1 MKHLIPELPGPV
13 SAHVTAKITATDWAT
28 LLHDMRT
35 LCAGCPA
42 EGDPEICI
50 SCPLEGMATAAA
62 TLTLKARLLKIE
74 AKSQKRKTMKTT
86 INMGG
91 KE

>member
-13 SAHVTAKITATDWAT
+13 SAHVTAKIAATDWES
-28 LLHDMRT
+28 LLRDMRT

-50 SCPLEGMATAAA
+50 SCPLEGIATSAA

-74 AKSQKRKTMKTT
+74 AKSQKRKTVKTT
-86 INMGG
+86 IDRGG
-91 KE
+91 K

>member
-50 SCPLEGMATAAA
+50 SCPLEGMATAAE

-86 INMGG
+86 IDRGG
-91 KE
+91 KK

>member
-13 SAHVTAKITATDWAT
+13 SAHVTAKITAIDWAT

-42 EGDPEICI
+42 EGDPDICI
-50 SCPLEGMATAAA
+50 SCPLEGIATAAA

-86 INMGG
+86 IDRGG

>member
-1 MKHLIPELPGPV
+1 MKKLIPELPGQV
-13 SAHVTAKITATDWAT
+13 SAHVTAKITETDWAT

-42 EGDPEICI
+42 EGNAEICI
-50 SCPLEGMATAAA
+50 SCPLEGIATAAA

-74 AKSQKRKTMKTT
+74 QKSQKRRAVKTT
-86 INMGG
+86 INRG
-91 KE
+91 K

>member
-86 INMGG
+86 IDMGG
-91 KE
+91 KK

>member
-1 MKHLIPELPGPV
+1 MQHLIPELPGPV

-74 AKSQKRKTMKTT
+74 AKSQKRKTMKPT
-86 INMGG
+86 MDRGG
-91 KE
+91 KK

>member
-13 SAHVTAKITATDWAT
+13 SAHVTAKITATDWET

-86 INMGG
+86 MDRGG
-91 KE
+91 KK

>member
-62 TLTLKARLLKIE
+62 TLTLKARLLKIK

-86 INMGG
+86 IDRGG
-91 KE
+91 KK

>member
-42 EGDPEICI
+42 EGDPDICI
-50 SCPLEGMATAAA
+50 SCPLEGIATAAA

-86 INMGG
+86 IDRGS

>member
-86 INMGG
+86 MDRGG
-91 KE
+91 KK

>member
-42 EGDPEICI
+42 EGDPNICI
-50 SCPLEGMATAAA
+50 SCPLEGIATAAA
-62 TLTLKARLLKIE
+62 TLTLKAHLLKIE

-86 INMGG
+86 IDRGG
-91 KE
+91 NG

>member
-13 SAHVTAKITATDWAT
+13 SAHVTAKITATDWAM

-86 INMGG
+86 MDRGG
-91 KE
+91 KK

>member
-28 LLHDMRT
+28 LLHDMLT

-86 INMGG
+86 MDRGG
-91 KE
+91 KK

>member
-1 MKHLIPELPGPV
+1 VKHLIPELPGPV

-86 INMGG
+86 IDRGG
-91 KE
+91 KK